1 MPRIQLRTGSA
12 MLALAAVLVVSFDA
26 EAQQGSGPD
35 AVPMPDPATVDR
47 TVDEQTSYP
56 EMKVDVTLKGT
67 SSREA
72 LLDARSR
79 VPIDALNKNQ
89 QARVNAVLDRNSM
102 FRRLPQID
110 FDAEPEVY
118 SWLTQNP
125 EVAVSTWRV
134 LRISEFQLTPAGNNV
149 WNGQAQDG
157 SRGTI
162 EVLHRTANSLLLLCE
177 GEYKTPLLAR
187 PIRAS
192 ALMHLQTRFTKQPD
206 GEGHVTHGVDLFVA
220 FPSQTVDTV
229 AKVIS
234 PVSNMIADRNFKELS
249 LFVRF
254 MSIAMQ
260 KQPGWVEQLATRLDG
275 VTPQQKEDL
284 LNMSA
289 QIFIASRRRDLK
301 AAGVRQATLEQIV
314 APYQPAS
321 DR

>member
-1 MPRIQLRTGSA
+1 MPFLRLRIGTALLS
-12 MLALAAVLVVSFDA
+12 LAAVLIVSSEA
-26 EAQQGSGPD
+26 EAWQRQPD
-35 AVPMPDPATVDR
+35 ARPAVPARPAAKEGEKTN
-47 TVDEQTSYP
+47 YP
-56 EMKVDVTLKGT
+56 EMKVDITIKGT
-67 SSREA
+67 SSRQA
-72 LLDARSR
+72 WQDARNRLPMNLLSET
-79 VPIDALNKNQ
+79 K
-89 QARVNAVLDRNSM
+89 QARVNAVLARNSL

-118 SWLTQNP
+118 SWFTQNP

-134 LRISEFQLTPAGNNV
+134 LKISEFKLKPAGNNV
-149 WNGQAQDG
+149 WLGEAQDG
-157 SRGTI
+157 SKGTI
-162 EVLHRTANSLLLLCE
+162 EILHRTANSQLLLCE
-177 GEYKTPLLAR
+177 GEYKTPLLTR

-192 ALMHLQTRFTKQPD
+192 AVMHLQTQFTRKPN

-260 KQPGWVEQLATRLDG
+260 KQPGWVEQLSTRLDDI
-275 VTPQQKEDL
+275 TPKQKDEL

-289 QIFIASRRRDLK
+289 RIFIASRKRALK
-301 AAGVRQATLEQIV
+301 NDGVRQATLEQIV
-314 APYQPAS
+314 APYKQPS
-321 DR
+321 GR